1 MKASDPQN
9 GELSPGDDSPG
20 VAVSSG
26 SSRGPIKARGNQSMM
41 ISIVAIAIGASLGA
55 LLRWYLANRLNS
67 TFPQLPPG
75 TLVANILGAYLIG
88 IAIAVFLTFPTLS
101 PQWRLLTVTGFLG
114 GLTTFSTFSAE
125 VVTAIL
131 EGRGVWAISTIAAHV
146 IGSIVMTLC
155 GVGTVRLIRT
165 LI

>member
-75 TLVANILGAYLIG
+75 TLVANILGA
-88 IAIAVFLTFPTLS
+88 
-101 PQWRLLTVTGFLG
+101 
-114 GLTTFSTFSAE
+114 
-125 VVTAIL
+125 
-131 EGRGVWAISTIAAHV
+131 
-146 IGSIVMTLC
+146 
-155 GVGTVRLIRT
+155 
-165 LI
+165 